1 MRRHYDERE
10 EYYDDEDEGGLDLVD
25 LIFALLRRW
34 KVIILVAIPIIIA
47 GFFVASTR
55 PTVYRSET
63 TLMVSA
69 GNGLSVDGSDIG
81 EGQKFITTYIQLAKS
96 RDIMERVIAK
106 YDLAETPSSLA
117 AKVTVSPV
125 ANTDFLK
132 LSYRSGERGLT
143 TAVTNEIANEFI
155 FKISQVLKV
164 RNISVIERA
173 SEASQMPKNRGIII
187 IASFILGMVLGT
199 GVASVIELV
208 HRKLRKSSDIEK
220 ILKSQMLGMIPEI
233 EIADKGEE
241 SHES

>member
-1 MRRHYDERE
+1 MKRHYDERE
-10 EYYDDEDEGGLDLVD
+10 EYYDDEESGGLDVVD

-34 KVIILVAIPIIIA
+34 KVIVLITIPIVIA
-47 GFFVASTR
+47 GFFMASTR

-106 YDLAETPSSLA
+106 YDLAETPGSLA

-132 LSYRSGERGLT
+132 LSYKSGERGLT

-187 IASFILGMVLGT
+187 IASFILGMALGT

-220 ILKSQMLGMIPEI
+220 ILKTEMLGMIPEI
-233 EIADKGEE
+233 EIKKEGENNE
-241 SHES
+241 

>member
-10 EYYDDEDEGGLDLVD
+10 EYYDDEESGGLDIVD

-34 KVIILVAIPIIIA
+34 KVIVLITIPIVIA
-47 GFFVASTR
+47 GFFMASTR
-55 PTVYRSET
+55 PTIYRSET

-106 YDLAETPSSLA
+106 YDLAETPGSLA

-132 LSYRSGERGLT
+132 LSYKSGERGLT

-164 RNISVIERA
+164 INISVIERA

-187 IASFILGMVLGT
+187 IASFILGMALGT

-220 ILKSQMLGMIPEI
+220 ILKAEMLGMIPEI
-233 EIADKGEE
+233 EIEKEGENNE
-241 SHES
+241 

>member
-10 EYYDDEDEGGLDLVD
+10 EYYDDEESGGLDIVD

-34 KVIILVAIPIIIA
+34 KVIVLITIPIVIA
-47 GFFVASTR
+47 GFFMASTR
-55 PTVYRSET
+55 PTIYRSET

-106 YDLAETPSSLA
+106 YDLAETPGSLA
-117 AKVTVSPV
+117 AKVTVSSV

-132 LSYRSGERGLT
+132 LSYKSGERGLT

-187 IASFILGMVLGT
+187 IASFILGMALGT

-220 ILKSQMLGMIPEI
+220 ILKAEMLGMIPEI
-233 EIADKGEE
+233 EIKKEGENNE
-241 SHES
+241 

>member
-10 EYYDDEDEGGLDLVD
+10 EYYDDEESGGLDIVD

-34 KVIILVAIPIIIA
+34 KVIVLITIPIVIA
-47 GFFVASTR
+47 GFFMASTR

-81 EGQKFITTYIQLAKS
+81 EGEKFIVTYIQLAKS

-106 YDLAETPSSLA
+106 YDLAETPGSLA

-132 LSYRSGERGLT
+132 LSYKSGERGLT

-187 IASFILGMVLGT
+187 IASFILGMALGT

-220 ILKSQMLGMIPEI
+220 ILKAEMLGMIPEI
-233 EIADKGEE
+233 EIKKEGENNE
-241 SHES
+241 

>member
-10 EYYDDEDEGGLDLVD
+10 EYYDDEESGGLDIVD

-34 KVIILVAIPIIIA
+34 KVIVLITIPIVIA
-47 GFFVASTR
+47 GFFMASTR

-81 EGQKFITTYIQLAKS
+81 EGEKFIVTYIQLAKS

-106 YDLAETPSSLA
+106 YDLAETPGSLA
-117 AKVTVSPV
+117 AKVTVLPV

-132 LSYRSGERGLT
+132 LSYKSGERGLT

-187 IASFILGMVLGT
+187 IASFILGMALGT

-220 ILKSQMLGMIPEI
+220 ILKAEMLGMIPEI
-233 EIADKGEE
+233 EIKKEGENNE
-241 SHES
+241 

>member
-10 EYYDDEDEGGLDLVD
+10 EYYDDEESGGLDIVD

-34 KVIILVAIPIIIA
+34 KVIVLITIPIVIA
-47 GFFVASTR
+47 GFFMASTR
-55 PTVYRSET
+55 PTIYRSET

-106 YDLAETPSSLA
+106 YDLAETPGSLA

-187 IASFILGMVLGT
+187 IASFILGMALGT

-220 ILKSQMLGMIPEI
+220 ILKAEMLGMIPEI
-233 EIADKGEE
+233 EIKKEGENNE
-241 SHES
+241 

>member
-10 EYYDDEDEGGLDLVD
+10 EYYDDEESGGLDIVD

-34 KVIILVAIPIIIA
+34 KVIVLITIPIVIA
-47 GFFVASTR
+47 GFFMASTR

-106 YDLAETPSSLA
+106 YDLAETPGSLA

-187 IASFILGMVLGT
+187 IASFILGMALGT

-220 ILKSQMLGMIPEI
+220 ILKAEMLGMIPEI
-233 EIADKGEE
+233 EIKKEGENNE
-241 SHES
+241 

>member
-10 EYYDDEDEGGLDLVD
+10 EYYDDEESGGLDIVD

-34 KVIILVAIPIIIA
+34 KVIVLITIPIVIA
-47 GFFVASTR
+47 GFFMASTR

-106 YDLAETPSSLA
+106 YDLAETPGSLA

-132 LSYRSGERGLT
+132 LSYKSGERGLT

-187 IASFILGMVLGT
+187 IASFILGMALGT

-208 HRKLRKSSDIEK
+208 HRKIRKSSDIEK
-220 ILKSQMLGMIPEI
+220 ILKAEMLGMIPEI
-233 EIADKGEE
+233 EIKKEGENNE
-241 SHES
+241 

>member
-1 MRRHYDERE
+1 MRRNYDERE
-10 EYYDDEDEGGLDLVD
+10 EYYDDEESGGLDIVD

-34 KVIILVAIPIIIA
+34 KVIVLITIPIVIA
-47 GFFVASTR
+47 GFFMASTR

-63 TLMVSA
+63 ILMVSA

-106 YDLAETPSSLA
+106 YDLAETPGSLA

-132 LSYRSGERGLT
+132 LSYKSGERGLT

-187 IASFILGMVLGT
+187 IASFILGMALGT

-220 ILKSQMLGMIPEI
+220 ILKAEMLGMIPEI
-233 EIADKGEE
+233 EIKKEGENNE
-241 SHES
+241 

>member
-10 EYYDDEDEGGLDLVD
+10 EYYDDEESGGLDIVD

-34 KVIILVAIPIIIA
+34 KVIVLITIPIVIA
-47 GFFVASTR
+47 GFFMASTR

-106 YDLAETPSSLA
+106 YDLAETPGSLA

-132 LSYRSGERGLT
+132 LSYKSGERGLT

-187 IASFILGMVLGT
+187 IASFILGMALGT

-220 ILKSQMLGMIPEI
+220 ILKAEMLGMIPEI
-233 EIADKGEE
+233 EIKKEGENNE
-241 SHES
+241 

>member
-10 EYYDDEDEGGLDLVD
+10 EYYDDEESGGLDIVD

-34 KVIILVAIPIIIA
+34 KVIVLITIPIVIA
-47 GFFVASTR
+47 GFFMASTR

-81 EGQKFITTYIQLAKS
+81 EGEKFIVTYIQLAKS

-106 YDLAETPSSLA
+106 YDLTETPGSLA
-117 AKVTVSPV
+117 AKVTISPV
-125 ANTDFLK
+125 PKTDFLK
-132 LSYRSGERGLT
+132 LSYKSGERGLT

-187 IASFILGMVLGT
+187 IASFILGMALGT

-220 ILKSQMLGMIPEI
+220 ILKAEMLGMIPEI
-233 EIADKGEE
+233 EIKKEGENNE
-241 SHES
+241 

>member
-1 MRRHYDERE
+1 MKRHYDERE
-10 EYYDDEDEGGLDLVD
+10 EYYDDEESGGLDVVD

-34 KVIILVAIPIIIA
+34 KVIVLITIPIVIA
-47 GFFVASTR
+47 GFFMASTR

-81 EGQKFITTYIQLAKS
+81 EGEKFIVTYIQLAKS

-106 YDLAETPSSLA
+106 YDLAETPGSLA

-187 IASFILGMVLGT
+187 IASFILGMALGT

-220 ILKSQMLGMIPEI
+220 ILKAEMLGMIPEI
-233 EIADKGEE
+233 EIEKEGENNE
-241 SHES
+241 

>member
-10 EYYDDEDEGGLDLVD
+10 EYYDDEESGGLGIVD

-34 KVIILVAIPIIIA
+34 KVIVLITIPIVIA
-47 GFFVASTR
+47 GFFMASTR

-106 YDLAETPSSLA
+106 YDLAETPGSLA

-132 LSYRSGERGLT
+132 LSYKSGERGLT

-220 ILKSQMLGMIPEI
+220 ILKAEMLGMIPEI
-233 EIADKGEE
+233 EIKKEGENNE
-241 SHES
+241 

>member
-10 EYYDDEDEGGLDLVD
+10 EYYDDEESGGLGIVD

-34 KVIILVAIPIIIA
+34 KVIVLITIPIVIA
-47 GFFVASTR
+47 GFFMASTR

-106 YDLAETPSSLA
+106 YDLAETPGSLA

-132 LSYRSGERGLT
+132 LSYKSGERGLT

-187 IASFILGMVLGT
+187 IASFILGMALGT

-220 ILKSQMLGMIPEI
+220 ILKAEMLGMIPEI
-233 EIADKGEE
+233 EIKKEGENNE
-241 SHES
+241 

>member
-10 EYYDDEDEGGLDLVD
+10 EYYDDEESRGLDIVD

-34 KVIILVAIPIIIA
+34 KVIVLITIPIVIA
-47 GFFVASTR
+47 GFFMALTR

-63 TLMVSA
+63 ILMVSA

-96 RDIMERVIAK
+96 KDIMERVIAK
-106 YDLAETPSSLA
+106 YDLTETPSSLA
-117 AKVTVSPV
+117 AKVTVLPV
-125 ANTDFLK
+125 ANTEFLK
-132 LSYRSGERGLT
+132 LSYKSGERGLT

-187 IASFILGMVLGT
+187 IASFILGMALGT

-208 HRKLRKSSDIEK
+208 HRKIRKSSDIEK
-220 ILKSQMLGMIPEI
+220 ILKAEMLGMIPEI
-233 EIADKGEE
+233 EIKKEGENNE
-241 SHES
+241 

>member
-10 EYYDDEDEGGLDLVD
+10 EYYNDEESGGLDIVD

-34 KVIILVAIPIIIA
+34 KVIVLITIPIVIA
-47 GFFVASTR
+47 GFFMASTR
-55 PTVYRSET
+55 PTIYRSET

-106 YDLAETPSSLA
+106 YDLAETPGSLA

-132 LSYRSGERGLT
+132 LSYKSGERGLT

-187 IASFILGMVLGT
+187 IASFILGMALGT

-220 ILKSQMLGMIPEI
+220 ILKAEMLGMIPEI
-233 EIADKGEE
+233 EIEKEGENNE
-241 SHES
+241 

>member
-10 EYYDDEDEGGLDLVD
+10 EYYDDEESGGLDIVD

-34 KVIILVAIPIIIA
+34 KVIVLITIPIVIA
-47 GFFVASTR
+47 GFFMASTR

-81 EGQKFITTYIQLAKS
+81 EGEKFIVTYIQLAKS

-106 YDLAETPSSLA
+106 YDLAETPGSLA
-117 AKVTVSPV
+117 AKVTISPV
-125 ANTDFLK
+125 PKTDFLK

-164 RNISVIERA
+164 RNISIIERA

-187 IASFILGMVLGT
+187 IASFILGMALGT

-220 ILKSQMLGMIPEI
+220 ILKAEMLGMIPEI
-233 EIADKGEE
+233 EIKKEGENNE
-241 SHES
+241 

>member
-1 MRRHYDERE
+1 MRRNYDERE
-10 EYYDDEDEGGLDLVD
+10 EYYDDEESGGLDIVD

-34 KVIILVAIPIIIA
+34 KVIVLITIPIVIA
-47 GFFVASTR
+47 GFFMASTR

-63 TLMVSA
+63 ILMVSA

-96 RDIMERVIAK
+96 KDIMERVIAK
-106 YDLAETPSSLA
+106 YDLTETPSSLA
-117 AKVTVSPV
+117 AKVTVLPV
-125 ANTDFLK
+125 ANTEFLK
-132 LSYRSGERGLT
+132 LSYKSGERGLT

-187 IASFILGMVLGT
+187 IASFILGMALGT

-220 ILKSQMLGMIPEI
+220 ILKAEMLGMIPEI
-233 EIADKGEE
+233 EIKKEGENNE
-241 SHES
+241 

>member
-10 EYYDDEDEGGLDLVD
+10 EYYDDEESGGLDIVD

-34 KVIILVAIPIIIA
+34 KVIVLITIPIVIA
-47 GFFVASTR
+47 GFFMASTR
-55 PTVYRSET
+55 PTIYRSET

-106 YDLAETPSSLA
+106 YDLAETPGSLA

-132 LSYRSGERGLT
+132 LSYKSGERGLT

-187 IASFILGMVLGT
+187 IASFILGMALGT

-220 ILKSQMLGMIPEI
+220 ILKAEMLGMIPEI
-233 EIADKGEE
+233 EIEKEGENNE
-241 SHES
+241 

>member
-10 EYYDDEDEGGLDLVD
+10 EYYDDEESGGLDIVD

-34 KVIILVAIPIIIA
+34 KVIVLITIPIVIA
-47 GFFVASTR
+47 GFFMASTR

-106 YDLAETPSSLA
+106 YDLAETPGSLA

-187 IASFILGMVLGT
+187 IASFILGMALGT
-199 GVASVIELV
+199 GIASVIELV

-220 ILKSQMLGMIPEI
+220 ILKTEMLGMIPEI
-233 EIADKGEE
+233 EIEKEGEKNE
-241 SHES
+241 

>member
-1 MRRHYDERE
+1 MKRHYDERE
-10 EYYDDEDEGGLDLVD
+10 EYYDDEESGGLDVVD

-34 KVIILVAIPIIIA
+34 KVIVLITIPIVIA
-47 GFFVASTR
+47 GFFMASTR

-106 YDLAETPSSLA
+106 YDLAETPGSLA

-132 LSYRSGERGLT
+132 LSYRSGERGIT

-187 IASFILGMVLGT
+187 IVSFILGMALGT

-220 ILKSQMLGMIPEI
+220 ILKAEMLGMIPEI
-233 EIADKGEE
+233 EIKKEGENNE
-241 SHES
+241 

>member
-10 EYYDDEDEGGLDLVD
+10 EYYDDEESGGLDIVD

-34 KVIILVAIPIIIA
+34 KVIVLITIPIVIA
-47 GFFVASTR
+47 GFFMALTR
-55 PTVYRSET
+55 PTIYRSET

-106 YDLAETPSSLA
+106 YDLAETPGSLA

-132 LSYRSGERGLT
+132 LSYKSGERGLT

-187 IASFILGMVLGT
+187 IASFILGMALGT

-220 ILKSQMLGMIPEI
+220 ILKAEMLGMIPEI
-233 EIADKGEE
+233 EIKKEGENNE
-241 SHES
+241 

>member
-1 MRRHYDERE
+1 MKRHYDERE
-10 EYYDDEDEGGLDLVD
+10 EYYDDEESGGLDIVD

-34 KVIILVAIPIIIA
+34 KVIVLITIPIVIA
-47 GFFVASTR
+47 GFFMASTR
-55 PTVYRSET
+55 PTIYRSET

-106 YDLAETPSSLA
+106 YDLAETPGSLA

-132 LSYRSGERGLT
+132 LSYKSGERGLT

-187 IASFILGMVLGT
+187 IASFILGMALGT

-220 ILKSQMLGMIPEI
+220 ILKAEMLGMIPEI
-233 EIADKGEE
+233 EIEKEGENNE
-241 SHES
+241 

>member
-1 MRRHYDERE
+1 MKRHYDERE
-10 EYYDDEDEGGLDLVD
+10 EYYDDEESGGLDVVD

-34 KVIILVAIPIIIA
+34 KVIVLITIPIVIA
-47 GFFVASTR
+47 GFFMASTR

-106 YDLAETPSSLA
+106 YDLAETPGSLA

-132 LSYRSGERGLT
+132 LSYKSGERGLT

-187 IASFILGMVLGT
+187 IASFILGMALGT

-220 ILKSQMLGMIPEI
+220 ILKAEMLGMIPEI
-233 EIADKGEE
+233 EIKKEGENNE
-241 SHES
+241 

>member
-1 MRRHYDERE
+1 MKRHYDERE
-10 EYYDDEDEGGLDLVD
+10 EYYDDEESGGLDIID

-34 KVIILVAIPIIIA
+34 KVIILITIPIVIA
-47 GFFVASTR
+47 GFFMASTR
-55 PTVYRSET
+55 PTIYRSET

-106 YDLAETPSSLA
+106 YDLAETPGSLA

-187 IASFILGMVLGT
+187 IASFILGMALGT

-220 ILKSQMLGMIPEI
+220 ILKAEMLGMIPEI
-233 EIADKGEE
+233 EIEKEGENNE
-241 SHES
+241 

>member
-10 EYYDDEDEGGLDLVD
+10 EYYDDEESGGLDIVD

-34 KVIILVAIPIIIA
+34 KVIVLITIPIVIA
-47 GFFVASTR
+47 GFFMASTR

-106 YDLAETPSSLA
+106 YDLAETPGSLA

-187 IASFILGMVLGT
+187 IASFILGMALGT
-199 GVASVIELV
+199 GIASVIELV

-220 ILKSQMLGMIPEI
+220 ILKTEMLGMIPEI
-233 EIADKGEE
+233 EIEKKGENNE
-241 SHES
+241 

>member
-10 EYYDDEDEGGLDLVD
+10 EYYDDEESGGLDIVD

-34 KVIILVAIPIIIA
+34 KVIVLITIPIVIA
-47 GFFVASTR
+47 GFFMASTR

-106 YDLAETPSSLA
+106 YDLAETPGSLA

-187 IASFILGMVLGT
+187 IASFILGMALGT

-220 ILKSQMLGMIPEI
+220 ILKTEMLGMIPEI
-233 EIADKGEE
+233 EIEKKGENNE
-241 SHES
+241 

>member
-10 EYYDDEDEGGLDLVD
+10 EYYDDEESGGLDIVD

-34 KVIILVAIPIIIA
+34 KVIVLITIPIVIA
-47 GFFVASTR
+47 GFFMASTR

-106 YDLAETPSSLA
+106 YDLAETPGSLA

-132 LSYRSGERGLT
+132 LSYKSGERGLT

-187 IASFILGMVLGT
+187 IASFILGMALGT

-220 ILKSQMLGMIPEI
+220 ILKTEMLGMIPEI
-233 EIADKGEE
+233 EIEKKGENNE
-241 SHES
+241 

>member
-10 EYYDDEDEGGLDLVD
+10 EYYDDEESGGLDIVD

-34 KVIILVAIPIIIA
+34 KVIVLITIPIVIA
-47 GFFVASTR
+47 GFFMASTR
-55 PTVYRSET
+55 PTIYRSET

-106 YDLAETPSSLA
+106 YDLAETPGSLA

-132 LSYRSGERGLT
+132 LSYKSGERGLT

-187 IASFILGMVLGT
+187 IASFILGMALGT

-220 ILKSQMLGMIPEI
+220 ILKAEMLGMIPEI
-233 EIADKGEE
+233 EIKKEGENNE
-241 SHES
+241 

>member
-1 MRRHYDERE
+1 MMKRHYDERE
-10 EYYDDEDEGGLDLVD
+10 EYYDDEESGGLDVVD

-34 KVIILVAIPIIIA
+34 KVIVLITIPIVIA
-47 GFFVASTR
+47 GFFMASTR

-106 YDLAETPSSLA
+106 YDLAETPGSLA

-132 LSYRSGERGLT
+132 LSYKSGERGLT

-187 IASFILGMVLGT
+187 IASFILGMALGT

-220 ILKSQMLGMIPEI
+220 ILKAEMLGMIPEI
-233 EIADKGEE
+233 EIKKEGENNE
-241 SHES
+241 

>member
-1 MRRHYDERE
+1 MKRHYDERE
-10 EYYDDEDEGGLDLVD
+10 EYYDDEESGGLDVVD

-34 KVIILVAIPIIIA
+34 KVIVLITIPIVIA
-47 GFFVASTR
+47 GFFMASTR

-106 YDLAETPSSLA
+106 YDLAETPGSLA

-132 LSYRSGERGLT
+132 LSYKSGERGLT

-187 IASFILGMVLGT
+187 IASFILGMALGT

-220 ILKSQMLGMIPEI
+220 ILKTEMLGMIPEI
-233 EIADKGEE
+233 EIEKKGENNE
-241 SHES
+241 

>member
-10 EYYDDEDEGGLDLVD
+10 EYYDDEESGGLDIVD

-34 KVIILVAIPIIIA
+34 KVIVLITIPIVIA
-47 GFFVASTR
+47 GFFMASTR

-106 YDLAETPSSLA
+106 YDLAETPGSLA

-187 IASFILGMVLGT
+187 IASFILGMALGT

-220 ILKSQMLGMIPEI
+220 ILKAEMLGMIPEI
-233 EIADKGEE
+233 EIEKEGENNE
-241 SHES
+241 

>member
-10 EYYDDEDEGGLDLVD
+10 EYYDDEESGGLDVVD

-34 KVIILVAIPIIIA
+34 KVIVLITIPIVIA
-47 GFFVASTR
+47 GFFMASTR

-106 YDLAETPSSLA
+106 YDLAETPGSLA

-132 LSYRSGERGLT
+132 LSYKSGERGLT

-187 IASFILGMVLGT
+187 IASFILGMALGT

-220 ILKSQMLGMIPEI
+220 ILKAEMLGMIPEI
-233 EIADKGEE
+233 EIEKEGENNE
-241 SHES
+241 

>member
-10 EYYDDEDEGGLDLVD
+10 EYYDDEESGGLDIVD

-34 KVIILVAIPIIIA
+34 KVIVLITIPIVIA
-47 GFFVASTR
+47 GFFMALTR
-55 PTVYRSET
+55 PTIYRSET

-106 YDLAETPSSLA
+106 YDLAETPGSLA

-132 LSYRSGERGLT
+132 LSYKSGERGLT

-187 IASFILGMVLGT
+187 IASFILGMALGT

-220 ILKSQMLGMIPEI
+220 ILKAEMLGMIPEI
-233 EIADKGEE
+233 EIEKEGENNE
-241 SHES
+241 

>member
-10 EYYDDEDEGGLDLVD
+10 EYYDDEESEGLDIVD

-34 KVIILVAIPIIIA
+34 KVIALITIPIVIA
-47 GFFVASTR
+47 GFFMASTR

-69 GNGLSVDGSDIG
+69 GNGLSIDGSDIG

-106 YDLAETPSSLA
+106 YDLAETPGSLA
-117 AKVTVSPV
+117 AKVTISPV
-125 ANTDFLK
+125 ANTEFLK
-132 LSYRSGERGLT
+132 LSYKSGEKGLT

-187 IASFILGMVLGT
+187 IASFILGISLGT
-199 GVASVIELV
+199 GVAFVIELI
-208 HRKLRKSSDIEK
+208 HKKLRKSSDIEK
-220 ILKSQMLGMIPEI
+220 ILKAEMLGMIPEI
-233 EIADKGEE
+233 EIKKEGENNE
-241 SHES
+241 